1 MRFLLA
7 LASSGILLTAPL
19 LSTAQ
24 PRAAST
30 VTPSS
35 VFPSTYPADHAG
47 VFVQTPDWAEI
58 AGVAPSRTKAK
69 HGIAASLSYG
79 VVPATVVAEYEGAH
93 ASIQMK
99 SGQPFFC
106 LCHLL
111 SLPGDRVIVRLHQKK
126 NFRELDGGKMIVY
139 PVVGGSKQADANQ
152 SDLTAVSIS
161 HPDPHVWL
169 VRPQS
174 DFQRGSTP

>member
-69 HGIAASLSYG
+69 HAIPPSLSYA
-79 VVPATVVAEYEGAH
+79 VVPPTLVAESEAPH
-93 ASIQMK
+93 PTIQMK
-99 SGQPFFC
+99 
-106 LCHLL
+106 
-111 SLPGDRVIVRLHQKK
+111 
-126 NFRELDGGKMIVY
+126 
-139 PVVGGSKQADANQ
+139 
-152 SDLTAVSIS
+152 
-161 HPDPHVWL
+161 
-169 VRPQS
+169 
-174 DFQRGSTP
+174 